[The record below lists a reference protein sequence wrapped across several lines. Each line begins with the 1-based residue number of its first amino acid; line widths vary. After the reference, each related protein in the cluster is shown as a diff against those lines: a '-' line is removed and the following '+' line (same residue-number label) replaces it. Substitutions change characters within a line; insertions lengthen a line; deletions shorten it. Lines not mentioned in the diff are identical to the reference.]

1 VKAPLVLKLGGELIE
16 AAADRARL
24 GSAARAIADSRPLV
38 VVHGGGRAVDA
49 AMARQGLSPRKIDGL
64 RVTDAETLDVV
75 VSVLGG
81 LSNTALV
88 ASLVGAGVRAVGLSG
103 VDAGLGRAARASAHR
118 TASGAV
124 VDLGCVGDPLVPDT
138 SLLRLLLDHGY
149 VPVIASLGLSDG
161 PSGGPAP
168 VERSPAILN
177 VNADVMACRL
187 AVALDSAD
195 LVIAG
200 GTAGVHDANGRAIP
214 DLTVEELDALVA
226 DGTASS
232 GMVAKLVACGSA
244 LAGGVAS
251 VRIIDGRALDAAL
264 PIDRVPGTTLR
275 HGAAGGRRKPA
286 APAAC
291 GRDGRSGGLQ
301 PARQETLQ

>member
-1 VKAPLVLKLGGELIE
+1 VKRPLVLKLGGELIE

-24 GSAARAIADSRPLV
+24 ASAARAIADSRPLV

-103 VDAGLGRAARASAHR
+103 VDAGLGRAARAAAHR

-124 VDLGCVGDPLVPDT
+124 VDLGCVGDPLAPDT

-149 VPVIASLGLSDG
+149 VPVIASLGLDPQG
-161 PSGGPAP
+161 RKPLG
-168 VERSPAILN
+168 ILN

-200 GTAGVHDANGRAIP
+200 GTAGVHDANGRTIP
-214 DLTVEELDALVA
+214 DLTVDEVDALVA

-232 GMVAKLVACGSA
+232 GMVAKLVACRSA

-251 VRIIDGRALDAAL
+251 VRIIDGRALDAAQ

-275 HGAAGGRRKPA
+275 HGAAGRRLKPA
-286 APAAC
+286 GPAAC
-291 GRDGRSGGLQ
+291 GRDVRSGGLQ